1 MKHFAIFIYRFTRA
15 FINYDADWNN
25 RSAEFSGIQIS
36 ITQLI
41 IIAFLSW
48 QFSISAVK
56 ENGGIIAIMSFMLA
70 QLGFPMD
77 SLGMIMTANVFLVN
91 ISGVIGLIVRDC
103 DLYDFSHKV
112 NLTT

>member
-36 ITQLI
+36 IAQLI

-48 QFSISAVK
+48 QFSISAVG
-56 ENGGIIAIMSFMLA
+56 ENVGMTAIMTLMLA

-77 SLGMIMTANVFLVN
+77 SLGIIMTANIFLVN
-91 ISGVIGLIVRDC
+91 ISGVIAITVRDC